1 MEDAEAAV
9 GAVMTLP
16 STAAAPIVSHCRRW
30 RLGGKWTGLR
40 WAGRRSRVSMGH
52 MEDREIL
59 DRIGK
64 LVDEEHQLEQQH
76 TADGLD
82 EDEQQRL
89 RRVEQSLDQCWDLL
103 RQRRARRNAGLDPDA
118 AETRSKSTVENYRQ

>member
-1 MEDAEAAV
+1 M
-9 GAVMTLP
+9 GAMDDP
-16 STAAAPIVSHCRRW
+16 
-30 RLGGKWTGLR
+30 
-40 WAGRRSRVSMGH
+40 
-52 MEDREIL
+52 EIL
-59 DRIGK
+59 ARIGQ

-103 RQRRARRNAGLDPDA
+103 RQRRARRNAGLDPDDA
-118 AETRSKSTVENYRQ
+118 ATRSKSTVENYRQ